1 MRSKH
6 FDEPASVFALTPLP
20 AGQCLAATE
29 QGLWQFNGKVWAQVA
44 PQFAQ
49 VPLTSVAAHG
59 NVWLI
64 GSSGDIAL
72 SRDAGATWG
81 IAQLPVKAHVLS
93 IAMSPAF
100 DRDGIALA
108 ATAKD
113 GVLRT
118 VDGGH
123 TWHAWNFGLLD
134 LAINAL
140 ALSPD
145 FAQDETCFAA
155 SDHGVFVSTNGGR
168 AWHELPA
175 GVENG
180 PFTSLAITNQ
190 ASSRSLV
197 YTLLA
202 GTEGNGLW
210 KAAAPYDT
218 WQKIKGLRAEEINFV
233 LPNVA
238 SATTGVYAADGAKW
252 TKLSEENDVVCMAT
266 LDDGT
271 LVCGSAGAG
280 IWHAK

>member
-6 FDEPASVFALTPLP
+6 FDEPASVFALAPLP
-20 AGQCLAATE
+20 GGQCLAATE
-29 QGLWQFNGKVWAQVA
+29 QGLWQFNGKTWLQIA

-59 NVWLI
+59 NTWLI
-64 GSSGDIAL
+64 GSAGDIAL

-81 IAQLPVKAHVLS
+81 IAQLPVKAHVLAL
-93 IAMSPAF
+93 AMSPAF
-100 DRDGIALA
+100 DQDRIALA

-118 VDGGH
+118 ADGGAN
-123 TWHAWNFGLLD
+123 WHAWNFGLLD
-134 LAINAL
+134 LSVNAV
-140 ALSPD
+140 AMSPNFGED
-145 FAQDETCFAA
+145 TTCFAA
-155 SDHGVFVSTNGGR
+155 SDHGVFISTNGGR

-175 GVENG
+175 GMENG
-180 PFTSLAITNQ
+180 PFTTLAL
-190 ASSRSLV
+190 RSHV
-197 YTLLA
+197 SELLA

-210 KAAAPYDT
+210 KAVAPYDK
-218 WQKIKGLRAEEINFV
+218 WQKVKGLRAEEINFV
-233 LPNVA
+233 LAHVA
-238 SATTGVYAADGAKW
+238 SATTGVYVADGAKW

-280 IWHAK
+280 VWHAK

>member
-6 FDEPASVFALTPLP
+6 FEEPTSVFALAPLP
-20 AGQCLAATE
+20 NGQCLAATE
-29 QGLWQFNGKVWAQVA
+29 QGLWQFNGNAWLQVA

-59 NVWLI
+59 STWLI
-64 GSSGDIAL
+64 GSSGDIAI

-81 IAQLPVKAHVLS
+81 IAQLPVKAHVLT

-100 DRDGIALA
+100 DRDRIALA

-118 VDGGH
+118 ADGGH

-140 ALSPD
+140 ALSTNFGED
-145 FAQDETCFAA
+145 TTCFAA
-155 SDHGVFVSTNGGR
+155 SDHGVFISTNGGR

-175 GVENG
+175 GMENG
-180 PFTSLAITNQ
+180 PFTSLALSNGKSG
-190 ASSRSLV
+190 AS
-197 YTLLA
+197 LLA

-210 KAAAPYDT
+210 KAAAPYDK
-218 WQKIKGLRAEEINFV
+218 WQKVKGLRAEEINFV
-233 LPNVA
+233 LPNMA

-280 IWHAK
+280 VWHAK

>member
-6 FDEPASVFALTPLP
+6 FDEPASVFALAPLQQ
-20 AGQCLAATE
+20 GQCLAATE
-29 QGLWQFNGKVWAQVA
+29 QGLWQFNGKTWSQVA

-49 VPLTSVAAHG
+49 VPLTSVAVHG
-59 NVWLI
+59 NTWLI
-64 GSSGDIAL
+64 GSAGDIAL

-81 IAQLPVKAHVLS
+81 IAQLPVKAHVLAL
-93 IAMSPAF
+93 AMSPAF
-100 DRDGIALA
+100 DQDHIALA

-118 VDGGH
+118 ADGGT

-134 LAINAL
+134 LSVNAIAM
-140 ALSPD
+140 SPSFGED
-145 FAQDETCFAA
+145 ATCFAA
-155 SDHGVFVSTNGGR
+155 SDHGVFMSTNGGR

-175 GVENG
+175 GLENG
-180 PFTSLAITNQ
+180 PFTSLALANGKSG
-190 ASSRSLV
+190 AS
-197 YTLLA
+197 LLA

-210 KAAAPYDT
+210 KASAPFDA
-218 WQKIKGLRAEEINFV
+218 WQKVKALRAEEINFV
-233 LPNVA
+233 LPGYA
-238 SATTGVYAADGAKW
+238 SATSGVYAADGAKW
-252 TKLSEENDVVCMAT
+252 AKLSEENDVVCMAT

>member
-6 FDEPASVFALTPLP
+6 YDEPVSIFALAPLP

-29 QGLWQFNGKVWAQVA
+29 QGLWQFNGKAWSQIA

-59 NVWLI
+59 NTWLI
-64 GSSGDIAL
+64 GSAGDIAI

-81 IAQLPVKAHVLS
+81 IAQLPVKAHVLAL
-93 IAMSPAF
+93 AMSPAF

-113 GVLRT
+113 GVLRSA
-118 VDGGH
+118 DGGL

-134 LAINAL
+134 LAINAI

-145 FAQDETCFAA
+145 FGNDTTCFAA
-155 SDHGVFVSTNGGR
+155 SDHGVFISTNGGR

-175 GVENG
+175 GLDNG
-180 PFTSLAITNQ
+180 PFTSLAVTNGKSD
-190 ASSRSLV
+190 AA
-197 YTLLA
+197 LLA
-202 GTEGNGLW
+202 GSEGNGLW
-210 KAAAPYDT
+210 KADAPFDQ
-218 WQKIKGLRAEEINFV
+218 WQKVKGLRAEEINFL
-233 LPNVA
+233 LPTLA
-238 SATTGVYAADGAKW
+238 STTTGVYAADGAKW
-252 TKLSEENDVVCMAT
+252 TKLSEENDVVCMTT
-266 LDDGT
+266 LDDGM

-280 IWHAK
+280 VWHAKM